1 MKIKLICVG
10 KLKERYFIDA
20 ERDYLAQMPGGYSVT
35 VTEIPEGGS
44 PNPAEREGEAV
55 LRLIGEGDYVV
66 CADVS
71 GRQFTSGGFFE
82 LLLKKNPVC
91 TAIIIGGPYGLSQKV
106 KNRADILLSFSNLT
120 FTHRLARLV
129 VLDMLRQNPLKRG
142 TN

>member
-20 ERDYLAQMPGGYSVT
+20 ARDYLSRISGGYRVT
-35 VTEIPEGGS
+35 VAEIPEDSS
-44 PNPAEREGEAV
+44 PNPAEREGEGI

-71 GRQFTSGGFFE
+71 GKPFTSGGFFE
-82 LLLKKNPVC
+82 LLQSKKPEC
-91 TAIIIGGPYGLSQKV
+91 AAIIIGGPFGLSQKV

-129 VLDMLRQNPLKRG
+129 VLDMLEALR
-142 TN
+142 